1 MLHIYFKGGV
11 VWCGVVWCGA
21 VVPKRAKSRYSKLEI
36 IMYEPN
42 ETLPHGLG
50 PIHMVPA
57 IHDLGTVWALSPM
70 SHQRNDE

>member
-1 MLHIYFKGGV
+1 M
-11 VWCGVVWCGA
+11 WCGVVGA

-36 IMYEPN
+36 IIYEPN

-57 IHDLGTVWALSPM
+57 TWSGHCLGTFSNEP
-70 SHQRNDE
+70 STQ